1 MVKGLDFFSKCA
13 IADNGIAEG
22 IEAEPEL
29 PPVLDEP
36 EED

>member
-13 IADNGIAEG
+13 IADNGTAEDV
-22 IEAEPEL
+22 EAELEL
-29 PPVLDEP
+29 PPVPDEP